1 MEPLLQGLAA
11 GFAIA
16 IPVGPIAVLIVDR
29 GVKRGFRDAAMAG
42 LGAAGADLTYATL
55 AATLG
60 AVVASLVRPALT
72 PLRVVAIVALVSIA
86 VWNLRALLAGRNS
99 DELPDASGRRTF
111 VTFLGLTLLNPV
123 TVIYFASLI
132 VGLDLSRASAVD
144 RAIFVG
150 AAFLASASWQL
161 FLAASAAL
169 AGTRLGPRTRAA
181 TTVLGSVV
189 ILGFALKMAIS
200 F

>member
-55 AATLG
+55 AATVG

-99 DELPDASGRRTF
+99 GELPDASGRRTF

-132 VGLDLSRASAVD
+132 VGLDLSRASAAD